1 MTQTV
6 DVDTGE
12 IVDDAPRSITMLPP
26 VAELALMKQNELVA
40 LTETVDAITRAT
52 LNELAP
58 QEAALRVKLLRDFE
72 EIIVPKIHDRQA
84 KIEAHNNLVAATWR
98 TELWIGKWLVKT
110 PKNGGRA
117 GMGRPSL
124 GSSAAEEPKDQPPK
138 LSDYYITHK
147 QSSRWQK
154 RALKYGDRSDEWID
168 ETKLDA
174 QERAWKLNDVDIDG
188 IGTQPM
194 QGSDAVEWYTPR
206 QYIEAARRVMGSI
219 DTDPAS
225 NDFANKTVKAATYY
239 TAQNSGLDQDWFGN
253 VWLNPPYG
261 GIAAEFIA
269 HLLQQ
274 YEDGNV
280 KQAVVLVNANSTDTQ
295 WFQPLFDHF
304 LCFTNHR
311 IDFTSPDQKDTTST
325 HGSCFIYLGT
335 QGAEFACVF
344 SKFGNVVQRWQ
355 S

>member
-1 MTQTV
+1 MQTV
-6 DVDTGE
+6 DTQTGE
-12 IVDDAPRSITMLPP
+12 ITNGASHSITMLPP

-52 LNELAP
+52 LNELSP
-58 QEAALRVKLLRDFE
+58 QEAVLRVKLLRDFE
-72 EIIVPKIHDRQA
+72 EIVVPKIHDRQA

-110 PKNGGRA
+110 PKNGGARNQLV
-117 GMGRPSL
+117 GRGVIGGNTVLP
-124 GSSAAEEPKDQPPK
+124 PINQPPR
-138 LSDYYITHK
+138 LSEYHITK
-147 QSSRWQK
+147 NQSSRWQK
-154 RALKYGDRSDEWID
+154 RALKLGDNSDVWID
-168 ETKLDA
+168 EKKLDA

-188 IGTQPM
+188 MAQAM
-194 QGSDAVEWYTPR
+194 QSSEVTEWYTPR

-239 TAQNSGLDQDWFGN
+239 TAQDSGLDKDWFGN

-261 GIAAEFIA
+261 GIAADFIA

-274 YEDGNV
+274 HEDGNV

-311 IDFTSPDQKDTTST
+311 IDFTSPGEKLTTST

-335 QGAEFACVF
+335 RDAEFARAF

-355 S
+355 P